1 MDNLIKMGFIPV
13 ASFTVEKKQYII
25 EMTHNECLDW
35 EKSIYIHTIDEQIIR
50 IGSSKNKLKIRF
62 RSWERGVT
70 KALEFKASST
80 PMWEAMEW
88 ERLLEN
94 KKGILYAK
102 KGDVLQTS
110 VGEISTYLSEESYL
124 IGKYLPKLNRSKH
137 R

>member
-1 MDNLIKMGFIPV
+1 MDNLIQMGFIPV
-13 ASFTVEKKQYII
+13 AYFTVKKKQYII
-25 EMTHNECLDW
+25 EMTHDECLDW
-35 EKSIYIHTIDEQIIR
+35 EKSIYINTIDDQIMS

-70 KALEFKASST
+70 RTLQFKNSST
-80 PMWEAMEW
+80 PLWEAMEW
-88 ERLLEN
+88 EKLLEN
-94 KKGILYAK
+94 KKGVLNAK

-124 IGKYLPKLNRSKH
+124 IGKYLPKMNRSKH

>member
-1 MDNLIKMGFIPV
+1 MDNLIEMGFIPV

>member
-1 MDNLIKMGFIPV
+1 MKNLINMGFIPV
-13 ASFTVEKKQYII
+13 AYFTIKKKQYII
-25 EMTHNECLDW
+25 EMTHDECLDW
-35 EKSIYIHTIDEQIIR
+35 EKSIYIHTIDDQIMR

-70 KALEFKASST
+70 RTLQFKNSST
-80 PMWEAMEW
+80 PLWEAMEW
-88 ERLLEN
+88 EKLLKN
-94 KKGILYAK
+94 KKGVLYAK

-124 IGKYLPKLNRSKH
+124 IGKYLPKMNRSKH

>member
-1 MDNLIKMGFIPV
+1 MKNLIEMGFIPV

-25 EMTHNECLDW
+25 EITHTECLDW
-35 EKSIYIHTIDEQIIR
+35 EKSIYIHTIDDQIMR

>member
-1 MDNLIKMGFIPV
+1 MDNLIDMGFIPV
-13 ASFTVEKKQYII
+13 AFFTVKKKQYII
-25 EMTHNECLDW
+25 ETTHNECLDW
-35 EKSIYIHTIDEQIIR
+35 EKSIYIHTIDDQIMR

-62 RSWERGVT
+62 RSWERDVT
-70 KALEFKASST
+70 KTLQFKNSST
-80 PMWEAMEW
+80 PLWEAMEW

-94 KKGILYAK
+94 KKGVLYAK

-124 IGKYLPKLNRSKH
+124 IGKYLPKMNRSKH